1 MFSTTDALLT
11 ECFPLQIHCFR
22 NVAYLRCIAYG
33 MFPTADSLLKEC
45 LLLQMRDISKVKAG
59 KKLQMGCSAIKVT
72 KESHATIIDKN

>member
-1 MFSTTDALLT
+1 
-11 ECFPLQIHCFR
+11 
-22 NVAYLRCIAYG
+22 

-45 LLLQMRDISKVKAG
+45 LLLQMRDISKVKAR